1 MSLHDAFCDACTFTM
16 FLMLAIA
23 FAIIIT
29 EWIIGKVTA
38 NRNNPYRKE
47 IRRIKREIAEI
58 KKDERREKAAYRYIN
73 RNAGEYRVR
82 YYR

>member
-16 FLMLAIA
+16 LLMLAIA

-38 NRNNPYRKE
+38 NRNNPYRRE

-73 RNAGEYRVR
+73 RNVGEYRVR
-82 YYR
+82 CYR